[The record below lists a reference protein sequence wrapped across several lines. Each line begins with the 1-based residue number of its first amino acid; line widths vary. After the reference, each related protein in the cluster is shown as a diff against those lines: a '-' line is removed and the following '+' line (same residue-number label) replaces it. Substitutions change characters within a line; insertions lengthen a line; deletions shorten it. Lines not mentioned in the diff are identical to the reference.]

1 MTIKTKKI
9 LIGIGSLLFGLFY
22 SSIQNDL
29 TFITIIVYSLCPIL
43 LSLILMIIYKIIV
56 SIFEKKYKIEF
67 VNTFFTFWI
76 WTIVLSI
83 VGIYGS
89 MMK

>member
-1 MTIKTKKI
+1 MTTNEKKI
-9 LIGIGSLLFGLFY
+9 LIGIGSLLFGLIY

-29 TFITIIVYSLCPIL
+29 SYVTIIIYSLCPIL
-43 LSLILMIIYKIIV
+43 LSLILMIIYTIVV
-56 SIFEKKYKIEF
+56 SIFEKNYKIEF

-76 WTIVLSI
+76 GSIVLSI

-89 MMK
+89 MM

>member
-1 MTIKTKKI
+1 MTTKNKKI
-9 LIGIGSLLFGLFY
+9 IIGIGSLLFGLTY
-22 SSIQNDL
+22 CSIQND
-29 TFITIIVYSLCPIL
+29 FKYIDIIVYSLCPIL
-43 LSLILMIIYKIIV
+43 LSLILMIIYTILV
-56 SIFEKKYKIEF
+56 SLFEKKYKIEF

-89 MMK
+89 IM

>member
-1 MTIKTKKI
+1 MTTKTKNI
-9 LIGIGSLLFGLFY
+9 LIGIGSLLFGLTY
-22 SSIQNDL
+22 SLIQNDL

-43 LSLILMIIYKIIV
+43 LSLILMIIYTILV
-56 SIFEKKYKIEF
+56 SIFEKNYKIEF

-89 MMK
+89 MM

>member
-1 MTIKTKKI
+1 MTTNEKKI
-9 LIGIGSLLFGLFY
+9 LIGIGSLLFGLIY

-29 TFITIIVYSLCPIL
+29 SYMTIIIYSLCPIL
-43 LSLILMIIYKIIV
+43 LSLILMIIYTIVV
-56 SIFEKKYKIEF
+56 SIFEKNYKIEF

-76 WTIVLSI
+76 GSIVLSI

-89 MMK
+89 MM

>member
-1 MTIKTKKI
+1 MTTNEKKI
-9 LIGIGSLLFGLFY
+9 LIGIGSLLFGLIY

-29 TFITIIVYSLCPIL
+29 SYMTIIIYSLCPIL
-43 LSLILMIIYKIIV
+43 LSLILMIIYTVLV
-56 SIFEKKYKIEF
+56 SIFEKNYKIEF

-76 WTIVLSI
+76 WTIVLTI

-89 MMK
+89 MM

>member
-1 MTIKTKKI
+1 MTTKTKKM
-9 LIGIGSLLFGLFY
+9 LIGIGSLLFGLIY

-29 TFITIIVYSLCPIL
+29 NFITIIVYSLCPIL
-43 LSLILMIIYKIIV
+43 LSLILMVIYTILV
-56 SIFEKKYKIEF
+56 SLFEKNYKIEF

-89 MMK
+89 MM